1 MRIGFTESEYARVRD
16 WLVAAIDTNPD
27 VISEGTLLEKL
38 RFNEWQLLTTE
49 NAACVLQL
57 CEHEGEKIANVILL
71 GGKRNGSLREI
82 MGTHVVLCDFLR
94 ERKFTKLVGT
104 PRKEWHQFLK
114 KNGFKQQENEFIK
127 ELI

>member
-16 WLVAAIDTNPD
+16 WLVAAIDTSPD
-27 VISEGTLLEKL
+27 VISESTLLEKL

-114 KNGFKQQENEFIK
+114 RMASNNKRKNS
-127 ELI
+127 LRS